1 MPRGK
6 KLSSTDKLT
15 SLQTK
20 IDLHKSQIE
29 NLEKQK
35 STLQKELHTEAI
47 NDLALFIEKKKL
59 SINDAKKIISQS
71 FAVKPTVKPSNKQSA
86 NVKSSTHNEEVRNN
100 V

>member
-71 FAVKPTVKPSNKQSA
+71 FAVKSTVKPSNKQSA

>member
-6 KLSSTDKLT
+6 KLSGTDRLT

-59 SINDAKKIISQS
+59 SINDAKKIINQS
-71 FAVKPTVKPSNKQSA
+71 FAVKPTAKPSNKQSA

>member
-59 SINDAKKIISQS
+59 SINDAKKIINQS
-71 FAVKPTVKPSNKQSA
+71 FAVKPTVKPSNTQSA

>member
-6 KLSSTDKLT
+6 KLSSTDRLT

-35 STLQKELHTEAI
+35 TTLQKELHTEAI

-59 SINDAKKIISQS
+59 SINDAKKIINQS